1 MRKMKDSG
9 VEWIGE
15 IPEDWEVNRIAG
27 LYSLRNTRV
36 SDKDFPPLS
45 VTKNGIL
52 PQLETAAKTD
62 DHDNRKLVK
71 KGDFV
76 INSRSD
82 RKGSCGIS
90 DYDGSVSLIN
100 TVLAPMD
107 EMNPEYFNWVFRS
120 TLFAEEFYKWGNG
133 IVDDLWTTNWTRMRN
148 INVPLPGHEQ
158 QKKIAECVNRKTA
171 SIDSIVETISQE
183 IETLEAYKKSV
194 ITEAVTKGLDKNAEM
209 KDSGIEWIGEIPSEW
224 STIRLQD
231 IADFKKGPF
240 GSAITVSMFI
250 EKGPNTFKIYEQKNA
265 IQKSNSIGHYYIPEN
280 KYRELINFSVKPQ
293 DIIVSC
299 AGTIGSTY
307 TLPQDSEAGI
317 INQALM
323 RVRMNELMDEN
334 YFKYAFDMVIDYSGE
349 KFSNGSAIKNI
360 PPFNVLKKHRVCY
373 PPRYEQEEIVSYLDK
388 KTQAIDEVIAIKQNQ
403 LSLLDEY
410 KKSLI
415 YEYVTGKR
423 EV

>member
-15 IPEDWEVNRIAG
+15 IPEDWEVSRIAG
-27 LYSLRNTRV
+27 LYFLRNTKV

-107 EMNPEYFNWVFRS
+107 EMNPKYFNWVFRS

-158 QKKIAECVNRKTA
+158 QKKIAECVNRKIA

-183 IETLEAYKKSV
+183 IETLVAYKKSV
-194 ITEAVTKGLDKNAEM
+194 ITEAVTKGLDKETEM
-209 KDSGIEWIGEIPSEW
+209 KDSGIEWIGEIPKHW
-224 STIRLQD
+224 STPIAKYHVD
-231 IADFKKGPF
+231 IFNGSDPLEEGEVPVYGSGDAIFKYSKEYKIGP
-240 GSAITVSMFI
+240 TVLLGR
-250 EKGPNTFKIYEQKNA
+250 K
-265 IQKSNSIGHYYIPEN
+265 
-280 KYRELINFSVKPQ
+280 
-293 DIIVSC
+293 
-299 AGTIGSTY
+299 GTIENPKYIEGKYWNVDTAFDVKTKNTLDLKFYFYLANLFDYKKYITSTA
-307 TLPQDSEAGI
+307 LPS
-317 INQALM
+317 M
-323 RVRMNELMDEN
+323 TKEN
-334 YFKYAFDMVIDYSGE
+334 YENMRL
-349 KFSNGSAIKNI
+349 
-360 PPFNVLKKHRVCY
+360 PY
-373 PPRYEQEEIVSYLDK
+373 PSIIEQGEIVAYLDK
-388 KTQAIDEVIAIKQNQ
+388 KMQAIDEVIAIKQNQ
-403 LSLLDEY
+403 LSVLDEY